1 MKSMRIKYWPHL
13 LLVCTSLLYGLS
25 VVSNFKLAGLLA
37 VAALYKLDL
46 QFTRYQLRRY
56 YMLSSLGML
65 TIFLSC
71 TWWFLKI
78 TATGWN
84 TYIWILPPAVWLG
97 VVLTV
102 CVGLSSLF
110 ATLPRLIFFYY
121 VKRQG
126 SEFGRVFVWAM
137 AMVLGELSLSLAMSF
152 ITRGSGV
159 PLLPSW
165 NFSAAALLAP
175 TQGLVGSVLPY
186 LGFWGTSYLVFLI
199 GALSVEVYRKRSIK
213 KVLVST
219 LALVLG
225 FLLIAGCAKLFD
237 SSALKKTNGEEG
249 TVDVVAISAKDGTN
263 QYFDSILKHPFS
275 DTAQTMVVLPEYS
288 SLLRPF
294 PGGGLNNPSNNDYR
308 KDYTTALKKR
318 EVYTLGTEDAFY
330 NGKRYVESYVV
341 NSELEKTKVEQKTLL
356 VPGGEYMI
364 PWTGKL
370 IKTLDS
376 RSIDTFYKERGRF
389 VDTSLS
395 KLDGDAED
403 TSLGSKIGVGACSMV
418 LIPFSYRDQVAE
430 GAEILASNVSFAQ
443 FQNAPEYARYSL
455 RFSAFIARSL
465 DRPFIS
471 SSSFGPAYIMD
482 SHGSIL
488 KETHSG
494 TISGQARLS
503 KTKTPYGVLGDA
515 GILLILAVISATIAI
530 GTVVVSKRTTI
541 KPRKSTK

>member
-1 MKSMRIKYWPHL
+1 
-13 LLVCTSLLYGLS
+13 
-25 VVSNFKLAGLLA
+25 
-37 VAALYKLDL
+37 
-46 QFTRYQLRRY
+46 
-56 YMLSSLGML
+56 ML
-65 TIFLSC
+65 TVFLSC

-102 CVGLSSLF
+102 CVGLSALF
-110 ATLPRLIFFYY
+110 AALPRLIFFYY

-152 ITRGSGV
+152 ITIGSGV
-159 PLLPSW
+159 PLFPSW

-175 TQGLVGSVLPY
+175 TQGLAGSVLPY

-213 KVLVST
+213 KVLASAS
-219 LALVLG
+219 ALVFG
-225 FLLIAGCAKLFD
+225 FLLIVGCAKLFD
-237 SSALKKTNGEEG
+237 SSALKKTNGKER

-294 PGGGLNNPSNNDYR
+294 PGGGLNNPSNKDYR
-308 KDYTTALKKR
+308 KEYTTVLSKR

-330 NGKRYVESYVV
+330 SGKRYVESYVL
-341 NSELEKTKVEQKTLL
+341 NSELEKIKVEQKTLL

-370 IKTLDS
+370 IETLDS

-395 KLDGDAED
+395 KLDGDTD
-403 TSLGSKIGVGACSMV
+403 TGLGSKIGVGACSMV

-482 SHGSIL
+482 SRGSIL
-488 KETHSG
+488 KETHAG
-494 TISGQARLS
+494 IISGPVKLS
-503 KTKTPYGVLGDA
+503 KTKTPYSVLGDT
-515 GILLILAVISATIAI
+515 GILLILAAVSATIAI
-530 GTVVVSKRTTI
+530 GTVVVSRRTTI
-541 KPRKSTK
+541 KPKESTK